1 MDTAANAYVT
11 GFTASREFPTTP
23 DSLQPASVDFS
34 PEIFFDAFVTKI
46 GEHCL
51 VTAATPLS
59 INFGVVPQ
67 LIRSVAMPVRL
78 TLAEPVTDFQAL
90 LSDQLNFEV
99 ATTPRFVSERE
110 VEFDV
115 FFLPR

>member
-1 MDTAANAYVT
+1 
-11 GFTASREFPTTP
+11 
-23 DSLQPASVDFS
+23 
-34 PEIFFDAFVTKI
+34 
-46 GEHCL
+46 
-51 VTAATPLS
+51 
-59 INFGVVPQ
+59 
-67 LIRSVAMPVRL
+67 MPVRL